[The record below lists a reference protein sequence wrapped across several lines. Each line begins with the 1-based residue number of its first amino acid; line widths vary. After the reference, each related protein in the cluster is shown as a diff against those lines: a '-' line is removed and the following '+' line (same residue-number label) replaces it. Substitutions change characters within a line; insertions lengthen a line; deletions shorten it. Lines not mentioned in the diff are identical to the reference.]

1 MTDRE
6 LMQQA
11 LEALERCVATCFDRY
26 THEQVMSSPEHF
38 VNQNITA
45 LCARLAHTNEFN
57 PDWDAMAV
65 MVEEQQRM
73 AKRIAALEAQ
83 PEQEPVATLW
93 QHGGTGRTRITMPG
107 DITDCDASWFK
118 AADLYTTPPQR
129 KPLTDKMVLI
139 AARVMS
145 DRQADACNIDKE
157 DQWKVYGQNFIDDA
171 RAMLEAAH
179 GIKENT

>member
-45 LCARLAHTNEFN
+45 LCARLAHTDEFN

-83 PEQEPVATLW
+83 PEQEPVAHTTGHCENHK
-93 QHGGTGRTRITMPG
+93 QKGGCQLHNLQCGWP
-107 DITDCDASWFK
+107 DCDRKPITA
-118 AADLYTTPPQR
+118 PPQR